1 MTLSNGAAGL
11 KLNLFGGL
19 LLTADILF
27 RMDDNGLR
35 QNVTPLIGLSRSFG
49 K

>member
-1 MTLSNGAAGL
+1 MTLNNGAVGL
-11 KLNLFGGL
+11 KFNLFGGL
-19 LLTADILF
+19 LLTADVLF
-27 RMDDNGLR
+27 RMDNNGLR